1 VTHAYTGDPVF
12 TSDGYHLSVGSAA
25 INRGVPAGVSTDIDG
40 QARDFAPDLGAD
52 EYPLDEKTYLPVIWR
67 SR

>member
-1 VTHAYTGDPVF
+1 VTHAYTGDPLF
-12 TSDGYHLSVGSAA
+12 ASDGYHLGAGSAA
-25 INRGVPAGVSTDIDG
+25 INRGVPAGANTDIDG
-40 QARDFAPDLGAD
+40 QARDVAPDLGAD